1 MNDTN
6 NIKSIKQIIE
16 WADGKSLIIPNL
28 QRDYVWGKPEW
39 RRLWDDII
47 SVLNKIED
55 NNLNDENPQHF
66 TGVVTFKEEEDGR
79 YAVLDGQQRLTTI
92 AILLDYLWYVKD
104 PTNGQTASKLSAFKS
119 RVTFDGDPME
129 SIEDKKN
136 KYIEVYSFFMDC
148 HLEINYSKVDELLD
162 IVLNRLFI
170 MVHISAKDENAH
182 DIFEGLNAT
191 GKNLEYSDLLLNA
204 LLEEATPCEEGNVK
218 GSWEKLL
225 KKICGVE
232 EISFENEEG
241 ETVEKEKVKDAP
253 LKLKKYFNA
262 INAMTTGE
270 SGSIVE
276 SVAEFNAILNRL
288 KEFGNDVLRN
298 TVDSSSDKIDTLSK
312 WADVYQMIIDPVGS
326 YDLVNGKEYFK
337 ELYYLSL
344 WNTTAYI
351 PTIMRIIYRNVKL
364 ESTQEGYYSGVVVE
378 NMLKA
383 ILSVVVYTRI
393 ILNRVHADDRN
404 VENQIRYLDF
414 IYDANRKNKTSEE
427 IGKTYKDILS
437 IIYGLPTVAN
447 EIIIRAKEVIKA
459 YLYTSSGS
467 KFLLALYADSR
478 DEHTSVYL
486 LEYNYGK
493 AQVEHMVSQNLC
505 DGSFSDYGYDVSSIG
520 LLDNLILLS
529 SKTNKSIGDR
539 KPENKCEAWKGDCFG
554 KLFFYNKP
562 DNWKVLRESQQAK
575 VKGIIDTF
583 NSYFSIEKGQNAASN
598 NNYTF
603 ARKDKKNGRTE
614 VLKYEYYNECRAG
627 SSEQQYLVIKDGKY
641 DEVPKSIAKSVISV
655 FYKEE
660 DSGQIKKDNNFDGLC
675 GIIQRFIEQ
684 IDETQKFYTWLL
696 NCEESIHQTPANGSN
711 EVTTPNGNTFT
722 YSQKMIHTDKLHE
735 DENKCS
741 VIMGRKAVKK
751 TSANGVAEAKA
762 EEAEYF
768 EINNCKFAL
777 SNDFNNADVI
787 KQLQTIYSNY
797 VCVTK
802 KKFGFWVSTTYKIP
816 VFIGNVLIQTNYINI
831 GDTHIYEE
839 WIKETTEH
847 CEIFKNPSSDNSP
860 LVSNGEEA
868 VQSYFRCQRISFD
881 YLIKNGDKIKIPEYQ
896 RAYVWDE
903 SNWDVLFQQLINKN
917 EIFLGTVVIRNE
929 NDSWYVV
936 DGQQRLSTLT
946 GFYAE
951 IEKDKSL
958 QQKLPSELLMRVK
971 GRGIDSFIKQQNE
984 TLEGINCQFDVIFIN
999 GPKEYQYEV
1008 FSSINSAGKKLTEE
1022 EKIANFL
1029 FAQYP
1034 EKDSDEVKDIAHNP
1048 GFAKAFC
1055 ECVTGKFC
1063 ESTSIYL
1070 TFKALVKSNSIAF
1083 EQLNN
1088 LSRIHRYI
1096 KGDAKQDIFNNCKY
1110 PIWLSLINMLEV
1122 TTADALLLNWTTRL
1136 LKENSEKS
1144 YESFELL
1151 TKKICTLYFLLY
1163 IMDRSGNAK
1172 KSADINFLNCRE
1184 LENGKELASTVVNS
1198 QADKPYW
1205 NGNENISS
1213 IAEKIWTQYILT
1225 LPIYDIGQARIKRFI
1240 LLMLESMMVNEKYS
1254 SQEFE
1259 KNVKKQAK
1267 FDIEHIS
1274 PASDPD
1280 WMTNVKS
1287 PIASSRLNYLEN
1299 VMILE
1304 TNINKAVKD
1313 KCLSEKICFTKGN
1326 NNRDDDS
1333 KSTMASNYSASTSF
1347 MTRMV
1352 CEMQQENEQ
1361 QYYDCDFAQARLK
1374 SLQELIKSK
1383 LEELLA
1389 SVLEDSSNGIP
1400 GEKFDLGCNLNICT
1414 GKKSNSRTKK
1424 SQNTVAQRK
1433 KSTGND
1439 NLIKVVE
1446 YTTQFAIEN
1455 QTTSTKWDT
1464 AFVKKCRAKAMTKI
1478 VEELGMEDKYKTT
1491 ITSNIT
1497 RGLSIKTVDDV
1508 DTALLA
1514 LWKEESN
1521 SDLDKILE
1529 IIGNKS
1535 ASLKSNIEKI
1545 KEYICRLGM
1554 TE

>member
-1 MNDTN
+1 MNDAN

-92 AILLDYLWYVKD
+92 AILLDYLCYVKD
-104 PTNGQTASKLSAFKS
+104 PTNEQTASKLSAFKS

-148 HLEINYSKVDELLD
+148 HLEINYFKVDELLD
-162 IVLNRLFI
+162 IVLNRLFV
-170 MVHISAKDENAH
+170 MVHISAKGENAH

-204 LLEEATPCEEGNVK
+204 LLEEAATGEEGKVK
-218 GSWEKLL
+218 GSWEELL

-232 EISFENEEG
+232 EILFENEEG

-288 KEFGNDVLRN
+288 KEFGNNVLGN

-326 YDLVNGKEYFK
+326 YDLVKGKEYLK

-364 ESTQEGYYSGVVVE
+364 ESTQEGYYSGVVVK

-404 VENQIRYLDF
+404 VENQIRYMDF
-414 IYDANRKNKTSEE
+414 IYDANCENKSPEE
-427 IGKTYKDILS
+427 IDMTSYEYILS
-437 IIYGLPTVAN
+437 IIYGLLPTVAA
-447 EIIIRAKEVIKA
+447 EIINRADEVIRA

-467 KFLLALYADSR
+467 KFLLALYVDSMHK
-478 DEHTSVYL
+478 DTSVFL
-486 LEYNYGK
+486 LEHKGDK

-529 SKTNKSIGDR
+529 SKINNRIGDGT
-539 KPENKCEAWKGDCFG
+539 PECKCKAWKEDCFG
-554 KLFFYNKP
+554 GLFFKKEL
-562 DNWKVLRESQQAK
+562 DNWGGLRESQQAK
-575 VKGIIDTF
+575 VQGIIDTF
-583 NSYFSIEKGQNAASN
+583 KSYFSITEVHNASSN

-614 VLKYEYYNECRAG
+614 VLKYEYHNECKTG

-641 DEVPKSIAKSVISV
+641 DEVPKSIEKSVISV
-655 FYKEE
+655 FYGE
-660 DSGQIKKDNNFDGLC
+660 SCQIKKTKPNDFGGLY
-675 GIIQRFIEQ
+675 GIIKRFIEQ
-684 IDETQKFYTWLL
+684 IDETNNFYNWLL
-696 NCEESIHQTPANGSN
+696 KCEETIQTPANGSN
-711 EVTTPNGNTFT
+711 KVTTPNGKTFT
-722 YSQKMIHTDKLHE
+722 YSQKMIHTDKLHKDE
-735 DENKCS
+735 DKCS

-751 TSANGVAEAKA
+751 TSANGGVEV
-762 EEAEYF
+762 F

-777 SNDFNNADVI
+777 SNDFNNAPVI

-797 VCVTK
+797 DCATK
-802 KKFGFWVSTTYKIP
+802 KKFGFWVSITYKIP
-816 VFIGNVLIQTNYINI
+816 VFIGNVLIQTNYVNI
-831 GDTHIYEE
+831 GDAQIYEE
-839 WIKETTEH
+839 WIKNTTEH
-847 CEIFKNPSSDNSP
+847 GDIFKNTGSDNSP
-860 LVSNGEEA
+860 LVSNGEKA
-868 VQSYFRCQRISFD
+868 VQSYFNCQRLSFGD
-881 YLIKNGDKIKIPEYQ
+881 LIQNGDKIKIPEYQ
-896 RAYVWDE
+896 RAYVWDK

-917 EIFLGTVVIRNE
+917 EVFLGTVVIRNE

-971 GRGIDSFIKQQNE
+971 GRGIDSFIKQQKE
-984 TLEGINCQFDVIFIN
+984 KPEEINCQFDVIFID

-1034 EKDSDEVKDIAHNP
+1034 EKDYDEVKDIAYNP

-1063 ESTSIYL
+1063 ERTSIYL
-1070 TFKALVKSNSIAF
+1070 TLKALVKSNSIAF

-1096 KGDAKQDIFNNCKY
+1096 KGDAKQDIFNNRKY
-1110 PIWLSLINMLEV
+1110 PIWLSLLNMLEV
-1122 TTADALLLNWTTRL
+1122 TTADALLLYWTTCL
-1136 LKENSEKS
+1136 LEKNSEKS
-1144 YESFELL
+1144 YENFELL

-1172 KSADINFLNCRE
+1172 KSADTNFLNCRE
-1184 LENGKELASTVVNS
+1184 IENGKKMASIVVNS
-1198 QADKPYW
+1198 QADQPYW
-1205 NGNENISS
+1205 NGKEDISS

-1240 LLMLESMMVNEKYS
+1240 LLMLESMMVNEQYS

-1274 PASDPD
+1274 PASCPT
-1280 WMTNVKS
+1280 WMRYVDS
-1287 PIASSRLNYLEN
+1287 PISSSRLNYLEN

-1304 TNINKAVKD
+1304 TDINKAVKD
-1313 KCLSEKICFTKGN
+1313 KCLSKKICFKKEN
-1326 NNRDDDS
+1326 NTSDDS

-1352 CEMQQENEQ
+1352 CEMQQDNKK
-1361 QYYDCDFAQARLK
+1361 QYYDCEFAAARLK
-1374 SLQELIKSK
+1374 RLQESIQLK
-1383 LEELLA
+1383 LVELLE
-1389 SVLEDSSNGIP
+1389 SVLEDSSEGIP
-1400 GEKFDLGCNLNICT
+1400 GKKFDLGCNLNICA
-1414 GKKSNSRTKK
+1414 GKKSNPRTKK
-1424 SQNTVAQRK
+1424 NQNTASQKK

-1446 YTTQFAIEN
+1446 YTTQFAVED

-1464 AFVKKCRAKAMTKI
+1464 AFVKKCRAKAIAKI
-1478 VEELGMEDKYKTT
+1478 VEELGMENKYKTT

-1514 LWKEESN
+1514 LWKGESN